1 MTEQRNKAYLTRI
14 WQVLSHVKGVMPDMQ
29 LQQVA
34 IAFTFLRRIDCLI
47 GKYAHESASFFSK
60 NGERFNDER
69 LAEKLCEI
77 SGGYPFFNYSGYTF
91 KGILTANNSIEV
103 VMNSY
108 IQGFSKNVQEILDGM
123 NFNQNLAIMQRQSRY
138 LVELFDLFSEMDMSA
153 SSVDNEEFL
162 ELISSLMPYGAR
174 EMYTPQNLSNLICEC
189 LLAKDIRKS
198 VDDMASIYDPVCGT
212 GNMLANAG
220 EKAKRFA
227 IHQENI
233 SLYGQDVSSFPSAI
247 AKALVLLS
255 GNEFSKVCYGNTLTD
270 DQFPNHK
277 FQYILADMPLGL
289 QWRPIKERIEK
300 ESYDA
305 DGRFSIGLP
314 STSDSQFLFIE
325 HILSKMHPDGSRA
338 AFISTGNVLRG
349 GTVNSGESRI
359 RRWLFENDM
368 VETIMAL
375 PGGLLAATS
384 IPVYLWILSSRK
396 EQNQIGKVRLIDLS
410 IQEEKGSRLSIGD
423 GFIKSAVAL
432 YKSWDNSPLSMI
444 VKNEQFGCYEVGLLE
459 NGKKKETVTISLD
472 TDIEQFVEKERQP
485 YAKGKITVDYSSV
498 EKGYSVDF
506 GKFFKTEDA
515 RIDSLEESSKNLM
528 SIINELN
535 DLNSDLKHLINQT
548 EQNTISKT
556 WKELPL
562 HAATKAV
569 IGFAKPIE
577 VDETNGLPLISVSS
591 LRGYSNEETRYTITT
606 RTRCSSSKDALI
618 IVTGANSGEV
628 FRGVEGIVPSTL
640 AVVKCT
646 DKGIITPEYL
656 YYLLKGYE
664 RSIQLLTRGAAIKSL
679 NMKQLSDFKCLIPP
693 VEEQLRIAAYLDG
706 FVGKLDRIIASLNSK
721 DSIIS
726 AYRQT
731 LIENIVRGIWS
742 VPAEQTKVVE
752 GVEYIDLG
760 LPSGTKWSSQILVSK
775 DEEGIDNSLFSYEEA
790 LKYSIPTVD
799 QFKELI
805 EYCETVR
812 RSWPKDE
819 NIFDFVGTSGKKI
832 TFDCQYYEK
841 GDNIYSMQ
849 GKYRFWLKGDAKSEK
864 MGLCATDKGEK
875 EKFKG
880 NRFPI
885 LLVH

>member
-1 MTEQRNKAYLTRI
+1 MMTEQKNRVYLTRI
-14 WQVLSHVKGVMPDMQ
+14 WQVLSHVRGVMPDMQ

-34 IAFTFLRRIDCLI
+34 IAFIFLRRIDCLI
-47 GKYAHESASFFSK
+47 GKYAQESASFFSK
-60 NGERFNDER
+60 NGERLSDER
-69 LAEKLCEI
+69 LTEKLCEI
-77 SGGYPFFNYSGYTF
+77 SGGYPFYNYSGYTF
-91 KGILTANNSIEV
+91 KGILTANNPIEI

-123 NFNQNLAIMQRQSRY
+123 SFNQNLAIMQRQSRY

-174 EMYTPQNLSNLICEC
+174 EMYTPQDLSNLICEC

-305 DGRFSIGLP
+305 NGRFSIGLP

-338 AFISTGNVLRG
+338 AFISTGNVLWG
-349 GTVNSGESRI
+349 GAVNSGESRI

-396 EQNQIGKVRLIDLS
+396 EQNHIGKVRLIDLS
-410 IQEEKGSRLSIGD
+410 IQEEKGSRLSIGK
-423 GFIKSAVAL
+423 GFVESAVAL
-432 YKSWDNSPLSMI
+432 YKSEEDSTLSQTI
-444 VKNEQFGCYEVGLLE
+444 NNEQFGFYEVGLLE
-459 NGKKKETVTISLD
+459 DGKKKETVSISLD
-472 TDIEQFVEKERQP
+472 TNIVQFIAKERQP
-485 YAKGKITVDYSSV
+485 FAKGKITVDYSSV

-506 GKFFKTEDA
+506 GKFFKSIESDVTP
-515 RIDSLEESSKNLM
+515 LEESTSSVLSVVEAIETVKPFIQQINNLNKVH
-528 SIINELN
+528 SE
-535 DLNSDLKHLINQT
+535 DDS
-548 EQNTISKT
+548 

-562 HAATKAV
+562 RSASEV
-569 IGFAKPIE
+569 VFGINRPPVLAKE
-577 VDETNGLPLISVSS
+577 GLPILSVPY
-591 LRGYSNEETRYTITT
+591 LRNPSGDEKYEVTPK
-606 RTRCSSSKDALI
+606 TRCATENDILV
-618 IVTGANSGEV
+618 IVKGANTGEV
-628 FRGVEGIVPSTL
+628 FRGLNGILSPSL
-640 AVVKCT
+640 AAIKCT
-646 DKGIITPEYL
+646 DERVITPRYM

-664 RSIQLLTRGAAIKSL
+664 KSLMSMAKGTTIKSIDAK
-679 NMKQLSDFKCLIPP
+679 MIPDFKCLVPP
-693 VEEQLRIAAYLDG
+693 IEEQIQISEYLDTI
-706 FVGKLDRIIASLNSK
+706 VGKIDIVIEALNGDGGTFSK
-721 DSIIS
+721 L
-726 AYRQT
+726 RQA
-731 LIENIVRGIWS
+731 LIENIVQGIWR
-742 VPAEQTKVVE
+742 
-752 GVEYIDLG
+752 
-760 LPSGTKWSSQILVSK
+760 
-775 DEEGIDNSLFSYEEA
+775 
-790 LKYSIPTVD
+790 IP
-799 QFKELI
+799 
-805 EYCETVR
+805 
-812 RSWPKDE
+812 
-819 NIFDFVGTSGKKI
+819 KK
-832 TFDCQYYEK
+832 
-841 GDNIYSMQ
+841 
-849 GKYRFWLKGDAKSEK
+849 
-864 MGLCATDKGEK
+864 
-875 EKFKG
+875 
-880 NRFPI
+880 
-885 LLVH
+885 

>member
-1 MTEQRNKAYLTRI
+1 MMTEQHNRVSLTRI
-14 WQVLSHVKGVMPDMQ
+14 WQVLSHVRGVMPDMQ

-47 GKYAHESASFFSK
+47 GKYAQESASFFTK
-60 NGERFNDER
+60 NGERLSDER

-77 SGGYPFFNYSGYTF
+77 SGGYPFYNYSGYTF
-91 KGILTANNSIEV
+91 KGILTANNSLDV
-103 VMNSY
+103 VLNSY
-108 IQGFSKNVQEILDGM
+108 LQGFSKNVQEFLDGM
-123 NFNQNLAIMQRQSRY
+123 SFNQNLAIMQRQSRY

-162 ELISSLMPYGAR
+162 GLISSLMPYGAR

-227 IHQENI
+227 IHQANI

-305 DGRFSIGLP
+305 NGRFSIGLP

-338 AFISTGNVLRG
+338 AFISTGNVLWG
-349 GTVNSGESRI
+349 GAVNSGESRI

-396 EQNQIGKVRLIDLS
+396 EQNHIGKVRLIDLS
-410 IQEEKGSRLSIGD
+410 IQEEKGSRLSIGK
-423 GFIKSAVAL
+423 GFVESAVAL
-432 YKSWDNSPLSMI
+432 YKSEEDSTLSQTI
-444 VKNEQFGCYEVGLLE
+444 NNEQFGFYEVGLLE
-459 NGKKKETVTISLD
+459 DGKKKETVSISLD
-472 TDIEQFVEKERQP
+472 TNIVQFIAKERQP
-485 YAKGKITVDYSSV
+485 FAKGKITVDYSSV

-506 GKFFKTEDA
+506 GKFFKSIESDVTP
-515 RIDSLEESSKNLM
+515 LEESTSSVLSVVEAIETVKPFIQQINNLNKVH
-528 SIINELN
+528 SE
-535 DLNSDLKHLINQT
+535 DDS
-548 EQNTISKT
+548 

-562 HAATKAV
+562 RSASEV
-569 IGFAKPIE
+569 VFGINRPPVLAKE
-577 VDETNGLPLISVSS
+577 GLPILSVTY
-591 LRGYSNEETRYTITT
+591 LRNPSGDEKYEVTPK
-606 RTRCSSSKDALI
+606 TRCATENDILV
-618 IVTGANSGEV
+618 IVKGANTGEV
-628 FRGVEGIVPSTL
+628 FRGLNGILSPSL
-640 AVVKCT
+640 AAIKCT
-646 DKGIITPEYL
+646 DERVITPRYM

-664 RSIQLLTRGAAIKSL
+664 KSLMSMAKGTTIKSIDAK
-679 NMKQLSDFKCLIPP
+679 MIPDFKCLVPP
-693 VEEQLRIAAYLDG
+693 IEEQIQISEYLDTI
-706 FVGKLDRIIASLNSK
+706 VGKIDIVIEALNGDGGTFSK
-721 DSIIS
+721 L
-726 AYRQT
+726 RQA
-731 LIENIVRGIWS
+731 LIENIVRGIWR
-742 VPAEQTKVVE
+742 
-752 GVEYIDLG
+752 
-760 LPSGTKWSSQILVSK
+760 
-775 DEEGIDNSLFSYEEA
+775 
-790 LKYSIPTVD
+790 IPN
-799 QFKELI
+799 K
-805 EYCETVR
+805 
-812 RSWPKDE
+812 
-819 NIFDFVGTSGKKI
+819 
-832 TFDCQYYEK
+832 
-841 GDNIYSMQ
+841 
-849 GKYRFWLKGDAKSEK
+849 
-864 MGLCATDKGEK
+864 
-875 EKFKG
+875 
-880 NRFPI
+880 
-885 LLVH
+885 

>member
-1 MTEQRNKAYLTRI
+1 MTEHNNRVSLSRI
-14 WQVLSHVKGVMPDMQ
+14 WQVLSHVRGVMPDIQ

-34 IAFTFLRRIDCLI
+34 IAFVFLRRIDCLI
-47 GKYAHESASFFSK
+47 GKYAQESATFFSK
-60 NGERFNDER
+60 NGERLSDER

-77 SGGYPFFNYSGYTF
+77 SGGYPFYNYSGYTF
-91 KGILTANNSIEV
+91 KGILTANNSLDV
-103 VMNSY
+103 VLNSY
-108 IQGFSKNVQEILDGM
+108 LQGFSKNVQEILDGM
-123 NFNQNLAIMQRQSRY
+123 NFNQNLAVMQRQSRY
-138 LVELFDLFSEMDMSA
+138 LVELFDLFSEMDLSV

-162 ELISSLMPYGAR
+162 ELITSLMPYGEREAR
-174 EMYTPQNLSNLICEC
+174 QMYTPIDLSNLICEC

-198 VDDMASIYDPVCGT
+198 SDDMVAIYDPVCGT
-212 GNMLANAG
+212 GGMLAHAG
-220 EKAKRFA
+220 ERAKRFA

-305 DGRFSIGLP
+305 NGRFSIGLP

-338 AFISTGNVLRG
+338 AFISTGNVLWG

-396 EQNQIGKVRLIDLS
+396 EQNHIGKVRLIDLS

-432 YKSWDNSPLSMI
+432 YKSWDNSPLSLI

-485 YAKGKITVDYSSV
+485 FAKGKITVDYSSV

-506 GKFFKTEDA
+506 DKFFKSTESDVTP
-515 RIDSLEESSKNLM
+515 LEESTNSVLSVVEAIESVKPFIQQINNL
-528 SIINELN
+528 N
-535 DLNSDLKHLINQT
+535 KV
-548 EQNTISKT
+548 ISEDDS

-562 HAATKAV
+562 RSAS
-569 IGFAKPIE
+569 E
-577 VDETNGLPLISVSS
+577 VVFGINRPPVLVKEGLPILSVPY
-591 LRGYSNEETRYTITT
+591 LRNPSGEEKYEVTPK
-606 RTRCSSSKDALI
+606 TRCATENDV
-618 IVTGANSGEV
+618 IVIVKGANTGEV
-628 FRGVEGIVPSTL
+628 FKGVRGILSPSL
-640 AVVKCT
+640 AAIRCT
-646 DKGIITPEYL
+646 DERVITPHYM

-664 RSIQLLTRGAAIKSL
+664 KSLMSMAKGTTIKSIDAK
-679 NMKQLSDFKCLIPP
+679 MIPDFKCLVPP
-693 VEEQLRIAAYLDG
+693 VEDQVQISEYLDTI
-706 FVGKLDRIIASLNSK
+706 VGKIDKVIETLQSDGGTFSTL
-721 DSIIS
+721 
-726 AYRQT
+726 RQA
-731 LIENIVRGIWS
+731 LIENIVRGIWR
-742 VPAEQTKVVE
+742 
-752 GVEYIDLG
+752 
-760 LPSGTKWSSQILVSK
+760 
-775 DEEGIDNSLFSYEEA
+775 
-790 LKYSIPTVD
+790 IPN
-799 QFKELI
+799 K
-805 EYCETVR
+805 
-812 RSWPKDE
+812 
-819 NIFDFVGTSGKKI
+819 
-832 TFDCQYYEK
+832 
-841 GDNIYSMQ
+841 
-849 GKYRFWLKGDAKSEK
+849 
-864 MGLCATDKGEK
+864 
-875 EKFKG
+875 
-880 NRFPI
+880 
-885 LLVH
+885 

>member
-1 MTEQRNKAYLTRI
+1 MMTEQRNGVSLTRI
-14 WQVLSHVKGVMPDMQ
+14 WQVLSHVRGVMPDMQ

-47 GKYAHESASFFSK
+47 GKYAQESASFFSK
-60 NGERFNDER
+60 NGERLNDER

-77 SGGYPFFNYSGYTF
+77 SGGYPFYNYSGYTF
-91 KGILTANNSIEV
+91 KGILTANNPIEI

-227 IHQENI
+227 IHQANI

-255 GNEFSKVCYGNTLTD
+255 GNKFSKVCYGNTLTD

-305 DGRFSIGLP
+305 NGRFSIGLP

-338 AFISTGNVLRG
+338 AFISTGNVLWG
-349 GTVNSGESRI
+349 GSVNSGESRI

-396 EQNQIGKVRLIDLS
+396 EEKQIGKVRLIDLS
-410 IQEEKGSRLSIGD
+410 IQEEKGSRLSIGE

-485 YAKGKITVDYSSV
+485 FAKGKITVDYSSV

-506 GKFFKTEDA
+506 GKFFKSIESDVTP
-515 RIDSLEESSKNLM
+515 LEESTSSVLSVVEAIETVKPFIQQINNLNKVH
-528 SIINELN
+528 SEDDSWNEIPLRSATEVVFGINRPPVLAME
-535 DLNSDLKHLINQT
+535 
-548 EQNTISKT
+548 
-556 WKELPL
+556 
-562 HAATKAV
+562 
-569 IGFAKPIE
+569 
-577 VDETNGLPLISVSS
+577 GLPILSVPY
-591 LRGYSNEETRYTITT
+591 LRNPSGDEKYEVTPK
-606 RTRCSSSKDALI
+606 TRCATENDV
-618 IVTGANSGEV
+618 IVIVKGANTGEI
-628 FRGVEGIVPSTL
+628 FRGVNGILSPSL
-640 AVVKCT
+640 AAIKCT
-646 DKGIITPEYL
+646 DERVITPRYM

-664 RSIQLLTRGAAIKSL
+664 KSLMSMAKGTTIKSIDAK
-679 NMKQLSDFKCLIPP
+679 MIPDFKCLVPP
-693 VEEQLRIAAYLDG
+693 IEEQIQISEYLDTI
-706 FVGKLDRIIASLNSK
+706 VGKIDIVIEALNGDGGTFSK
-721 DSIIS
+721 L
-726 AYRQT
+726 RQA
-731 LIENIVRGIWS
+731 LIENIVRGIWR
-742 VPAEQTKVVE
+742 
-752 GVEYIDLG
+752 
-760 LPSGTKWSSQILVSK
+760 
-775 DEEGIDNSLFSYEEA
+775 
-790 LKYSIPTVD
+790 IPN
-799 QFKELI
+799 K
-805 EYCETVR
+805 
-812 RSWPKDE
+812 
-819 NIFDFVGTSGKKI
+819 
-832 TFDCQYYEK
+832 
-841 GDNIYSMQ
+841 
-849 GKYRFWLKGDAKSEK
+849 
-864 MGLCATDKGEK
+864 
-875 EKFKG
+875 
-880 NRFPI
+880 
-885 LLVH
+885 

>member
-1 MTEQRNKAYLTRI
+1 MMTEQKNRVYLTRI
-14 WQVLSHVKGVMPDMQ
+14 WQVLSHVRGVMPDMQ

-34 IAFTFLRRIDCLI
+34 IAFIFLRRIDCLI
-47 GKYAHESASFFSK
+47 GKYAQESASFFSK
-60 NGERFNDER
+60 NGERLSDER
-69 LAEKLCEI
+69 LTEKLCEI
-77 SGGYPFFNYSGYTF
+77 SGGYPFYNYSGYTF
-91 KGILTANNSIEV
+91 KGILTANNPIEI

-123 NFNQNLAIMQRQSRY
+123 SFNQNLAIMQRQSRY
-138 LVELFDLFSEMDMSA
+138 LVELFDIFSEMDMSA

-174 EMYTPQNLSNLICEC
+174 EMYTPQDLSNLICEC

-305 DGRFSIGLP
+305 NGRFSIGLP

-338 AFISTGNVLRG
+338 AFISTGNVLWG

-410 IQEEKGSRLSIGD
+410 IQEEKGSRLSIGK
-423 GFIKSAVAL
+423 GFVESAVAL
-432 YKSWDNSPLSMI
+432 YKSEEDSTLSQTI
-444 VKNEQFGCYEVGLLE
+444 NNEQFGFYEVGLLE
-459 NGKKKETVTISLD
+459 DGKKKETVSISLD
-472 TDIEQFVEKERQP
+472 TNIVQFIAKERQP
-485 YAKGKITVDYSSV
+485 FAKGKITVDYSSV

-506 GKFFKTEDA
+506 GKFFKSIESDVTP
-515 RIDSLEESSKNLM
+515 LEESTSSVLSVVEAIETVKPFIQQINNLNKVH
-528 SIINELN
+528 SE
-535 DLNSDLKHLINQT
+535 DDS
-548 EQNTISKT
+548 

-562 HAATKAV
+562 RSASEV
-569 IGFAKPIE
+569 VFGINRPPVLAKE
-577 VDETNGLPLISVSS
+577 GLPILSVPY
-591 LRGYSNEETRYTITT
+591 LRNPSGDEKYEVTPK
-606 RTRCSSSKDALI
+606 TRCATENDILV
-618 IVTGANSGEV
+618 IVKGANTGEV
-628 FRGVEGIVPSTL
+628 FRGLNGILSPSL
-640 AVVKCT
+640 AAIKCT
-646 DKGIITPEYL
+646 DERVITPRYM

-664 RSIQLLTRGAAIKSL
+664 KSLMSMAKGTTIKSIDAK
-679 NMKQLSDFKCLIPP
+679 MIPDFKCLVPP
-693 VEEQLRIAAYLDG
+693 IKEQIQISEYLDTI
-706 FVGKLDRIIASLNSK
+706 VGKIDIVIEALNGDGGTFSK
-721 DSIIS
+721 L
-726 AYRQT
+726 RQA
-731 LIENIVRGIWS
+731 LIENIVRGIWR
-742 VPAEQTKVVE
+742 
-752 GVEYIDLG
+752 
-760 LPSGTKWSSQILVSK
+760 
-775 DEEGIDNSLFSYEEA
+775 
-790 LKYSIPTVD
+790 IPN
-799 QFKELI
+799 K
-805 EYCETVR
+805 
-812 RSWPKDE
+812 
-819 NIFDFVGTSGKKI
+819 
-832 TFDCQYYEK
+832 
-841 GDNIYSMQ
+841 
-849 GKYRFWLKGDAKSEK
+849 
-864 MGLCATDKGEK
+864 
-875 EKFKG
+875 
-880 NRFPI
+880 
-885 LLVH
+885 

>member
-1 MTEQRNKAYLTRI
+1 MTEQRNGVSLTRI
-14 WQVLSHVKGVMPDMQ
+14 WQMLSHVRGVMPDMQ

-47 GKYAHESASFFSK
+47 GKYAQESASFFSK
-60 NGERFNDER
+60 NGERLNDER

-77 SGGYPFFNYSGYTF
+77 SGGYPFYNYSGYTF
-91 KGILTANNSIEV
+91 KGILTANNPIEI

-123 NFNQNLAIMQRQSRY
+123 SFNQNLAIMQRQSRY

-174 EMYTPQNLSNLICEC
+174 EMYTPQDLSNLICEC

-305 DGRFSIGLP
+305 NGRFSIGLP

-338 AFISTGNVLRG
+338 AFISTGNVLWG
-349 GTVNSGESRI
+349 GSVNSGESRI

-396 EQNQIGKVRLIDLS
+396 EEKQIGKVRLIDLS
-410 IQEEKGSRLSIGD
+410 IQEEKGSRISIGE
-423 GFIKSAVAL
+423 GFVKSAVSL
-432 YKSWDNSPLSMI
+432 YKSWSNSPMSKI
-444 VKNEQFGCYEVGLLE
+444 VNNEQFGCYAVGLLE

-485 YAKGKITVDYSSV
+485 FAKGKITVDYSSV
-498 EKGYSVDF
+498 EKGYFVDF
-506 GKFFKTEDA
+506 GKFFKSIESDVTP
-515 RIDSLEESSKNLM
+515 LEESTSSVLSVVEAIETVKPFIQQINNLNKVH
-528 SIINELN
+528 SE
-535 DLNSDLKHLINQT
+535 DDS
-548 EQNTISKT
+548 

-562 HAATKAV
+562 RSASEV
-569 IGFAKPIE
+569 VFGINRPPVLAKE
-577 VDETNGLPLISVSS
+577 GLPILSVPY
-591 LRGYSNEETRYTITT
+591 LRNPSGDEKYEVTPK
-606 RTRCSSSKDALI
+606 TRCATENDILV
-618 IVTGANSGEV
+618 IVKGANTGEV
-628 FRGVEGIVPSTL
+628 FRGLNGILSPSL
-640 AVVKCT
+640 AAIKCT
-646 DKGIITPEYL
+646 DERVITPRYM

-664 RSIQLLTRGAAIKSL
+664 KSLMSMAKGTTIKSIDAK
-679 NMKQLSDFKCLIPP
+679 MIPDFKCLVPP
-693 VEEQLRIAAYLDG
+693 IEEQIQISEYLDTI
-706 FVGKLDRIIASLNSK
+706 VGKIDIVIEALNGDGGTFSK
-721 DSIIS
+721 L
-726 AYRQT
+726 RQA
-731 LIENIVRGIWS
+731 LIENIVRGIWR
-742 VPAEQTKVVE
+742 
-752 GVEYIDLG
+752 
-760 LPSGTKWSSQILVSK
+760 
-775 DEEGIDNSLFSYEEA
+775 
-790 LKYSIPTVD
+790 IPN
-799 QFKELI
+799 K
-805 EYCETVR
+805 
-812 RSWPKDE
+812 
-819 NIFDFVGTSGKKI
+819 
-832 TFDCQYYEK
+832 
-841 GDNIYSMQ
+841 
-849 GKYRFWLKGDAKSEK
+849 
-864 MGLCATDKGEK
+864 
-875 EKFKG
+875 
-880 NRFPI
+880 
-885 LLVH
+885 